1 MTEIRAPHPPR
12 QARSR
17 ASERR
22 LLQAAREILGRRSY
36 DQVSVAEIATKAGLT
51 VGGFY
56 SRFVSKEALLERLE
70 TEMFDE
76 TRAVSAGIA
85 ASAARGAG
93 PVELLREL
101 VTNHVRLY
109 RKNGAVVRALVV
121 RSRSDPALT
130 EQLRELSRENYA
142 VIAAALEAS
151 GQVRRVDLRP
161 ALEFALYAERSVL
174 REAVLFG
181 EGWAKERRWSDERIA
196 AETVRLVAAYLGLA
210 VPEAP
215 GGRPPRS
222 ARRPPRRAGRKT
234 PTSRS
239 QGDPT

>member
-1 MTEIRAPHPPR
+1 MTEPRAPHPPR

-36 DQVSVAEIATKAGLT
+36 DQVSVAEIAAKAGLT

-101 VTNHVRLY
+101 VTNHVQLY

-151 GQVRRVDLRP
+151 GQVRHVDLRP

-196 AETVRLVAAYLGLA
+196 TETVRLLAAYLGLA
-210 VPEAP
+210 DADGAP
-215 GGRPPRS
+215 
-222 ARRPPRRAGRKT
+222 ARRARVRRRGVRRNSQNN
-234 PTSRS
+234 PS
-239 QGDPT
+239 QGEKR